1 MNRRTT
7 MKAST
12 RRKIK
17 AMRNYYSSDADLIR
31 VAKHNAVALAKAM
44 QTNDTAARF
53 WRREYAMWVEIAG
66 VLTGGSP

>member
-12 RRKIK
+12 KYAIEEARR
-17 AMRNYYSSDADLIR
+17 YFYPDANLIR
-31 VAKHNAVALAKAM
+31 VAKNNAVALAKAM
-44 QTNDTAARF
+44 QTSEEAARF